1 MEELTILLLQRIA
14 LLLLCAFLLTR
25 IPSFRYLLDREINLR
40 TVLSHSVIFGLF
52 GIASTQAGVIF
63 DGERFYSGLWYTGL
77 APDETLVSSGLV
89 AVVIAGLLGGPAVG
103 LGAGCITGGYTL
115 TLGGHLIAASSLVN
129 PITGFLAGLT
139 ARFFSQ
145 ERVISPFK
153 ALFIGMFA
161 PILYMHLFL
170 IFSSRPEETI
180 PFVNA
185 AGVPLVVSNSVGIAI
200 FTAVIRVALEEK
212 EREAAGETRRAFKIA
227 ETALPHLRQGLNGR
241 TARKLAELLNREL
254 TNVAG
259 VAVTD
264 GKRVLAHAGK
274 GAKGHGEGGILPR
287 EEESAEIGETGLK
300 MVSGHERMDCGRP
313 RCPLRA
319 ALLIPIFETGEK
331 VGQIILYFQRQ
342 QQIRPV
348 EIAFAQGLEKLL
360 SHQLDMIAAEK
371 AKALLQEA
379 ELRNLQAQVH
389 PHFLFNTLHLIA
401 TLIRVD
407 PAQARHLIVQLG
419 AFLRSSMKLASS
431 SLVPLEQEEQQL
443 KAYLEIVRV
452 RFRGKLDIRY
462 RREEGIEQVPIPP
475 FTLQPLV
482 ENSIQHGLKDT
493 SGGGLVEIEL
503 ARDRKDKRRLQVVI
517 RDNGKGIPPH
527 ILAVL
532 GKAPIP
538 SPGGGRSGGMGIY
551 NVNQRLIRL
560 FGEEARLRFANRP
573 KGGSIVSFQIPCPAP
588 GERNRGE
595 EVTAHAD

>member
-1 MEELTILLLQRIA
+1 MQEVTILLLQRIA

-25 IPSFRYLLDREINLR
+25 IPSFRSLLDWEINVK
-40 TVLSHSVIFGLF
+40 TVLSHSLVFGLF

-63 DGERFYSGLWYTGL
+63 DGEGFHSGLWYSDL
-77 APDETLVSSGLV
+77 SPDETLVSSSLV

-103 LGAGCITGGYTL
+103 LGAGCITAGYTL
-115 TLGGHLIAASSLVN
+115 TLGGHLIAASSFVN
-129 PITGFLAGLT
+129 PITGFLAGIT

-170 IFSSRPEETI
+170 ILSPRPEETI
-180 PFVNA
+180 PIINQV
-185 AGVPLVVSNSVGIAI
+185 GVPLVVSNSVGIAV
-200 FTAVIRVALEEK
+200 FTAVIRGALEEK
-212 EREAAGETRRAFKIA
+212 EREAAGETRRAFNIA
-227 ETALPHLRQGLNGR
+227 ESALPHLRRGLNEE
-241 TARKLAELLNREL
+241 TARRLAELLNQEL
-254 TNVAG
+254 TNVAA

-274 GAKGHGEGGILPR
+274 GAEGHGKGGVLPR
-287 EEESAEIGETGLK
+287 EEKADAIGDTGLR
-300 MVSGHERMDCGRP
+300 MVAGREGIDCGRP
-313 RCPLRA
+313 GCPLRA
-319 ALLIPIFETGEK
+319 ALLIPIFETGER

-360 SHQLDMIAAEK
+360 SHQLDMIAAER
-371 AKALLQEA
+371 AKELLQEA
-379 ELRNLQAQVH
+379 ELRNLQAQIH

-407 PAQARHLIVQLG
+407 PAQARRLIVQLG
-419 AFLRSSMKLASS
+419 AFMRSSMKLASS
-431 SLVPLEQEEQQL
+431 SLVPLQLEEQQL

-462 RREEGIEQVPIPP
+462 RREEAIEDVPIPP

-482 ENSIQHGLKDT
+482 ENSIQHGLKDV
-493 SGGGLVEIEL
+493 SGGGWVEIEL
-503 ARDRKDKRRLQVVI
+503 GKVGSRLQVVI
-517 RDNGKGIPPH
+517 TDNGKGIPP
-527 ILAVL
+527 LLLPKL

-538 SPGGGRSGGMGIY
+538 SSSGERGEGMGIY

-560 FGEEARLRFANRP
+560 FGEEARLRFANRSS
-573 KGGSIVSFQIPCPAP
+573 GGSVVSFQIPCPVAK
-588 GERNRGE
+588 EQSRGE
-595 EVTAHAD
+595 EVAASAD

>member
-1 MEELTILLLQRIA
+1 MQELTILLLQRIA

-25 IPSFRYLLDREINLR
+25 IPSFRYLLDWEINVK
-40 TVLSHSVIFGLF
+40 TILSHSAVFGMF
-52 GIASTQAGVIF
+52 GIASTQAGVVF
-63 DGERFYSGLWYTGL
+63 DGEQFYSGLWYTSLSPG
-77 APDETLVSSGLV
+77 ETLVSSGLV

-103 LGAGCITGGYTL
+103 LGAGCITAGYTL
-115 TLGGHLIAASSLVN
+115 TLGGHLIAASSFVN
-129 PITGFLAGLT
+129 PITGFLAGIT

-170 IFSSRPEETI
+170 ILSPKPEETI
-180 PFVNA
+180 PFINLV
-185 AGVPLVVSNSVGIAI
+185 GVPLVVSNSVGIAI

-227 ETALPHLRQGLNGR
+227 ESALPHLRQGLNKR
-241 TARKLAELLNREL
+241 TARKLAELLNQEL
-254 TNVAG
+254 TNVAA

-264 GKRVLAHAGK
+264 GERVLAHAGK
-274 GAKGHGEGGILPR
+274 GAEGHGVEGTLPR
-287 EEESAEIGETGLK
+287 EEKSVAIGETGLR
-300 MVSGHERMDCGRP
+300 MVSGREGIDCGRP
-313 RCPLRA
+313 KCPLRA

-331 VGQIILYFQRQ
+331 IGQIILYFQRQ

-379 ELRNLQAQVH
+379 ELRNLEAQIH

-407 PAQARHLIVQLG
+407 PAQARRLIVQLG
-419 AFLRSSMKLASS
+419 AFMRSSMKLASS
-431 SLVPLEQEEQQL
+431 SLVPLKQEEQHL
-443 KAYLEIVRV
+443 LAYLEIVRV

-462 RREEGIEQVPIPP
+462 RREEDLGDVPIPP

-482 ENSIQHGLKDT
+482 ENSIQHGLRDIT
-493 SGGGLVEIEL
+493 GGGLVNIEL
-503 ARDRKDKRRLQVVI
+503 TRDRKEKCRLQVVI
-517 RDNGKGIPPH
+517 TDNGKGIPPH
-527 ILAVL
+527 ILPML
-532 GKAPIP
+532 GKTPIP
-538 SPGGGRSGGMGIY
+538 SSGGERNGGMGIY

-560 FGEEARLRFANRP
+560 FGEKSQLRFANRP
-573 KGGSIVSFQIPCPAP
+573 SGGSIVSFQIPCPVP
-588 GERNRGE
+588 EETKRGE
-595 EVTAHAD
+595 EVTARAH